1 MKNLNIKLK
10 YIKFFFFLLYQKFN
24 IKLIDRLLDYIFI
37 LIANIKSL
45 HSYGG
50 LCVHNSICWWFTPW
64 MTTPRYQG
72 DNILRD
78 MAAAK
83 KKDSYR
89 REGKGRRCGL
99 ADRIASNLCRAGYFA
114 QGRFEEKDE

>member
-1 MKNLNIKLK
+1 
-10 YIKFFFFLLYQKFN
+10 
-24 IKLIDRLLDYIFI
+24 
-37 LIANIKSL
+37 
-45 HSYGG
+45 
-50 LCVHNSICWWFTPW
+50 

-114 QGRFEEKDE
+114 KGRFEDKGANQPILQHVLVPNS